1 MIECQPDTHYAV
13 DQKQLRLIRV
23 QCFLFAARGAILLV
37 KSSLSS
43 MSSMSS
49 TSSSMV
55 DTTVIL
61 GEVHKQPKTIREPTL
76 HP

>member
-1 MIECQPDTHYAV
+1 MIECQPETHYAV

-43 MSSMSS
+43 MSS

>member
-1 MIECQPDTHYAV
+1 MIECQPETHYAV

-43 MSSMSS
+43 MSS

-55 DTTVIL
+55 ETTVTL

>member
-23 QCFLFAARGAILLV
+23 QCFLFTARGAILLV
-37 KSSLSS
+37 KSSL
-43 MSSMSS
+43 SSMSS

>member
-43 MSSMSS
+43 MSS